1 MLDSSCCSLRCPGHA
16 AKCHNLAQTS
26 RFLGR
31 SFPRSPIFHAG
42 QKQRSTPSSHS
53 GAGTLQ
59 LPGVPEGSQ
68 VTDIFQSA
76 LNALDLASPSD
87 SYRGEFGD
95 PHEDIS
101 VEHGQAAS
109 QVGKAVY
116 EVSHPVLQLLQRKQH
131 AYMER
136 CAGPESVKDWQDTA
150 HLC

>member
-1 MLDSSCCSLRCPGHA
+1 MLESSCCSLRNPGHA
-16 AKCHNLAQTS
+16 AKCHNLAQRS

-31 SFPRSPIFHAG
+31 SFPRSAVLHSG
-42 QKQRSTPSSHS
+42 KKQRSTPSSHS

-87 SYRGEFGD
+87 NYRAELDD

-116 EVSHPVLQLLQRKQH
+116 EVSHSVLQLLQSQQH
-131 AYMER
+131 ADMGH
-136 CAGPESVKDWQDTA
+136 CAGPESVKDWQDTS